1 MLSLTSTYLRAP
13 ADIFRGKSSDSTHAR
28 GGSQLAREPE
38 PQRAAPAPEP
48 EPEPEPHADYSQH
61 RRMEP
66 GWPASR
72 GQDGGQAEEMDV
84 PGAAERV
91 VEAPGTSP
99 PTSPIPVPNIV
110 AAKAEPEGAAAAR
123 PTMIVGRS
131 LCDLHSDSAVGQT
144 EADRLPAPVGAT
156 PPLLSMIR
164 QTADSAKKP
173 ASGEQ
178 RGRV

>member
-1 MLSLTSTYLRAP
+1 MLSLTNTYLRAP
-13 ADIFRGKSSDSTHAR
+13 ADIFRKSSDSTHVR
-28 GGSQLAREPE
+28 GRSQLAREPE

-48 EPEPEPHADYSQH
+48 EPEPEPHADYSQ
-61 RRMEP
+61 RRGMEP
-66 GWPASR
+66 G
-72 GQDGGQAEEMDV
+72 GQGGGQAEEMDV
-84 PGAAERV
+84 PPVAERA
-91 VEAPGTSP
+91 VEAADAGS

-110 AAKAEPEGAAAAR
+110 AAKAEPAGAAAAR

-131 LCDLHSDSAVGQT
+131 LCDLHSETAVGQT

-164 QTADSAKKP
+164 QTADSAEKP

-178 RGRV
+178 RGRG